1 MKKIFLYFVILIST
15 LGFLTLENVSADCT
29 YKSENSLSW
38 SVADCFENWQSSVV
52 KVDDATIEKGFK
64 SMITNWIDN
73 IALILWLMAVGSLI
87 YGALSM
93 TLSTGDD
100 EKIKKSKDIVK
111 WSLIWFIWILSATT
125 IVTLVI
131 NFMYDIWAKI

>member
-1 MKKIFLYFVILIST
+1 MKKILTYFVTFISSMMLFLIQD
-15 LGFLTLENVSADCT
+15 VSADCK
-29 YKSENSLSW
+29 Y
-38 SVADCFENWQSSVV
+38 ADSDDLIKNVWECFSQGQSSVV
-52 KVDDATIEKGFK
+52 KVDDASIEVWFK

-73 IALILWLMAVGSLI
+73 IALILWLMAIWSLI
-87 YGALSM
+87 YGAFSM
-93 TLSTGDD
+93 VVSTGDD

-131 NFMYDIWAKI
+131 NFMYQIWDNI